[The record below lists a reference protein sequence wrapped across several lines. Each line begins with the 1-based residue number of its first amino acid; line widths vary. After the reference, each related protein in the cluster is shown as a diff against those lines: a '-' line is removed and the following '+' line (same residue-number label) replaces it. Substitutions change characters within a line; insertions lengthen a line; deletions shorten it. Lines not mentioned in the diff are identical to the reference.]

1 MFEKLEKPVLHK
13 VAHAFGVEYAE
24 NAQVKTIVKRLEE
37 DGVTWEMAV
46 AQIPEVAAVE
56 ESVREEVATEQAAKR
71 EESAKTLIRM
81 TRDNFSWEERGYRF
95 TKTAPFAL
103 VTEEDAEF
111 ITENID
117 GFRYA
122 TPKEVAEFYG

>member
-13 VAHAFGVEYAE
+13 VAHAFGVEISE
-24 NAQVKTIVKRLEE
+24 NAQIKTIVKRLEE

-46 AQIPEVAAVE
+46 AQIPEVAAAE
-56 ESVREEVATEQAAKR
+56 EGVREEVATEQAAKK

-81 TRDNFSWEERGYRF
+81 VRDNFSWQERGYTF

-111 ITENID
+111 ITENVD